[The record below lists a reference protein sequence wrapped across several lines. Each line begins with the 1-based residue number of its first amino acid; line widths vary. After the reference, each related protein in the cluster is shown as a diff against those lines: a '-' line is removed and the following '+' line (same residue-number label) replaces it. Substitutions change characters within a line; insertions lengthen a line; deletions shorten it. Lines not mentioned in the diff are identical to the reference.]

1 MKNLLRKQEGALG
14 MILVIGF
21 MALAV
26 PLISASLFLSSAL
39 SRDSQ
44 VKTDILKRQYA
55 ALGIGELEKGETAC
69 GPRGGWLAAKNEG
82 RQDRQDPPAADRH
95 RAAGAAAPHRVNLQA
110 ASETQ
115 STRQSD
121 RVIHLVAA

>member
-1 MKNLLRKQEGALG
+1 MKNLLRSQEGALG

-26 PLISASLFLSSAL
+26 PLVTASLFLSGAL

-55 ALGIGELEKGETAC
+55 ALGVGEYVDYLV
-69 GPRGGWLAAKNEG
+69 
-82 RQDRQDPPAADRH
+82 DPPC
-95 RAAGAAAPHRVNLQA
+95 
-110 ASETQ
+110 
-115 STRQSD
+115 RQ
-121 RVIHLVAA
+121 LVRR